1 MILEWLLVVSGR
13 LLSRVSG
20 IHYYRQSLSYPT
32 RSAHP
37 VCSFLDPMLLS
48 FSFSHSQ
55 TTLVLIK
62 PRGLTFSPKYLEC
75 CTKSILRPCQ
85 PGNKPQL
92 FPFWDFSTLVLLEV
106 RNKLKLG
113 FLAAQHCSYFLLLGL
128 VK

>member
-1 MILEWLLVVSGR
+1 MALSCLWKTFEPGYQRFTITVSHSPIPLEV
-13 LLSRVSG
+13 
-20 IHYYRQSLSYPT
+20 LSYP
-32 RSAHP
+32 P
-37 VCSFLDPMLLS
+37 VCSFLDPTLLS

-62 PRGLTFSPKYLEC
+62 PRGLTFSPRYLEC